1 MASEVGILPI
11 SIHGSAFHFFCNIS
25 RNSQQSNAEHVC
37 CTPLIFSDRM
47 IPIKSIFGLQVSAER
62 SFNAVKYLKSYFWTT
77 MTEERLNGLAVH
89 ACIHSDFS
97 IDIHLIFM
105 EVSVTQE

>member
-11 SIHGSAFHFFCNIS
+11 SIHG
-25 RNSQQSNAEHVC
+25 QQSNAEHVC

-47 IPIKSIFGLQVSAER
+47 IPIKSIFRLQVSAER

-77 MTEERLNGLAVH
+77 MTEERLNGLAVMRT
-89 ACIHSDFS
+89 S
-97 IDIHLIFM
+97 ILTFPLIF
-105 EVSVTQE
+105 T